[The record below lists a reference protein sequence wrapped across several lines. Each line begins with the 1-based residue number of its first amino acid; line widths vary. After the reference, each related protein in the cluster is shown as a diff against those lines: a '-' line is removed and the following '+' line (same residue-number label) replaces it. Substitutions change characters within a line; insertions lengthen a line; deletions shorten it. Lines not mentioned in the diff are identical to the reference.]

1 MIWAVYTDKEGYI
14 GDVSAPSRE
23 VAVEFLAGQ
32 GYQPGTFE
40 LRELVE
46 VIEEMERE
54 ILHLEG

>member
-1 MIWAVYTDKEGYI
+1 MLFAVYTDKEGYI

-32 GYQPGTFE
+32 GYEAGDFE
-40 LRELVE
+40 LRELVD

-54 ILHLEG
+54 IHPEG